1 MSGVNVITFYS
12 NTIFEQDLHYSAIT
26 SRIISACLQTWQFLM
41 ATSSV
46 FLIDRFG
53 RRKLLMAGAF
63 FMCIANA
70 GLAGLQSHASNSTA
84 AGCSL
89 IFYFMALAAFP
100 IGLFLIPF
108 LYSSE
113 IAPLRIRTKV
123 TAMSGCSNWLFNFL
137 VAEITPT
144 AFKSIGWKYYLVYVC
159 TNLCTLTFVYLLLPE
174 TRDRTLED
182 IDAFFLGSKN
192 FLQPVKLA
200 KTMPPGVAEEFN
212 LAAKEKVDPTKGE
225 MVEDAGGDGV

>member
-1 MSGVNVITFYS
+1 MF
-12 NTIFEQDLHYSAIT
+12 
-26 SRIISACLQTWQFLM
+26 
-41 ATSSV
+41 
-46 FLIDRFG
+46 
-53 RRKLLMAGAF
+53 GAF

-70 GLAGLQSHASNSTA
+70 GLAGLQSHDGNSTA

-137 VAEITPT
+137 VSP
-144 AFKSIGWKYYLVYVC
+144 
-159 TNLCTLTFVYLLLPE
+159 
-174 TRDRTLED
+174 
-182 IDAFFLGSKN
+182 
-192 FLQPVKLA
+192 
-200 KTMPPGVAEEFN
+200 
-212 LAAKEKVDPTKGE
+212 
-225 MVEDAGGDGV
+225 